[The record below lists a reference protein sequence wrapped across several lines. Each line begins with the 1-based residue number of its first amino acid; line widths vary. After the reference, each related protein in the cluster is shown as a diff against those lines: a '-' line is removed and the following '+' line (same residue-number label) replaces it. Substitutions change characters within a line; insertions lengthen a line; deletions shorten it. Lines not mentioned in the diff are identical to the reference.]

1 MIIRFTTLLLA
12 LAFAAPTAWAHGDE
26 KHESAR
32 VTAGRETA
40 GAALTIASDAS
51 DAVAALERFSAALS
65 AGDLDRAATE
75 LDPAVLILESGG
87 AERTRDEYLGGH
99 AKHDAEFL
107 KWAHITLKRRTA
119 QASGDLVWV
128 GSESEIHAS
137 KDDKMLMISSTE
149 TAVLRKTAQG
159 WKIVHLHW
167 SSRAQ
172 R

>member
-1 MIIRFTTLLLA
+1 MILRMTSLA
-12 LAFAAPTAWAHGDE
+12 LTLTLAAPVAWAHE
-26 KHESAR
+26 NHKAASVE
-32 VTAGRETA
+32 AGRETA
-40 GAALTIASDAS
+40 GAEQSIAPEAA
-51 DAVAALERFSAALS
+51 DAVAVLERFTAALS
-65 AGDLDRAATE
+65 AGDLDGVAAD

-107 KWAHITLKRRTA
+107 KAAHIMLKRRMA

-137 KDDKMLMISSTE
+137 KDDKTLTISSTE
-149 TAVLRKTAQG
+149 TAILRRTAQG

-167 SSRAQ
+167 SSRTQ

>member
-1 MIIRFTTLLLA
+1 MISLVLA
-12 LAFAAPTAWAHGDE
+12 LTLAAPQAWAHGNE
-26 KHESAR
+26 KHTAQIA
-32 VTAGRETA
+32 AGRDTA
-40 GAALTIASDAS
+40 GAMLTIAPAAAA
-51 DAVAALERFSAALS
+51 AVAALERFSAAL
-65 AGDLDRAATE
+65 GQGELDRAAAE

-87 AERTRDEYLGGH
+87 AEHSREDYLGGH

-107 KWAHITLKRRTA
+107 KTAHVALKRRTA

-128 GSESEIHAS
+128 GSESEIRAS
-137 KDDKMLMISSTE
+137 KDGKPLAISSSE

-159 WKIVHLHW
+159 WKIVHIHW

>member
-1 MIIRFTTLLLA
+1 MIVRLTSLA
-12 LAFAAPTAWAHGDE
+12 LALVLATPIACAHGDE
-26 KHESAR
+26 KHPPAQME
-32 VTAGRETA
+32 AGRETA
-40 GAALTIASDAS
+40 GAEQSIPPDAA
-51 DAVAALERFSAALS
+51 DAVAVLERFSAALS
-65 AGDLDRAATE
+65 AGDLDGVGAD
-75 LDPAVLILESGG
+75 LDPTVLILESGG

-107 KWAHITLKRRTA
+107 KTAHITLKRRTA

-128 GSESEIHAS
+128 GSESDIHAS

-159 WKIVHLHW
+159 WKIVHIHW